1 MKKACFLIGCSLFLS
16 ALAFSSY
23 ADTLKLKNGRSIEG
37 IIKKEDAGMVELEI
51 GAGSVKFLKSE
62 IAEILRSSGSE
73 DSLLRSRW
81 QNEKAVLEG
90 KIARRDAEEASK
102 PRKATFSHDSK
113 GMTVAVRLNNK
124 VDTTMVLDT
133 GASLILLTRDVAEKL
148 GYNLD
153 RLRPNMKVQVADGR
167 TVDAARI
174 ILDSVKVENSEAERV
189 EASVLMEE
197 KGNFGFEDGLLG
209 MSFLKRFNFK
219 IDLKEK
225 KLILEKL

>member
-1 MKKACFLIGCSLFLS
+1 
-16 ALAFSSY
+16 
-23 ADTLKLKNGRSIEG
+23 
-37 IIKKEDAGMVELEI
+37 
-51 GAGSVKFLKSE
+51 
-62 IAEILRSSGSE
+62 
-73 DSLLRSRW
+73 
-81 QNEKAVLEG
+81 
-90 KIARRDAEEASK
+90 
-102 PRKATFSHDSK
+102 
-113 GMTVAVRLNNK
+113 MTVAVRLNNK